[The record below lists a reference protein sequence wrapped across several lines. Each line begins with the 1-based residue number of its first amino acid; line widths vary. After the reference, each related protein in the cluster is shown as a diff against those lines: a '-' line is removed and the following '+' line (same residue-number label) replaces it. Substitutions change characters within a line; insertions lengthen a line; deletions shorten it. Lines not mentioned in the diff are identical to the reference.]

1 MAAFE
6 AALDVFRGLG
16 ASVRPVTLPPIEQFD
31 DAKKIL
37 AISELFTIHA
47 ADLRTRPE
55 LFGASLRYRIIAG
68 GLVRAEDYIQA
79 MRLRTELAR
88 SLQAVLSTV
97 DLLMLPT
104 GEPARKLEPV
114 HPSTLFTQPSLT
126 AAFNV
131 GGNPALSVC
140 SGFDARGLP
149 FSLQIVGR
157 LFDEPTV
164 LRAGDAYEKAT
175 PWRDKRPVL

>member
-1 MAAFE
+1 M
-6 AALDVFRGLG
+6 
-16 ASVRPVTLPPIEQFD
+16 TLPPLQQYD
-31 DAKKIL
+31 DSKKII
-37 AISELFTIHA
+37 AVAELFTIHG
-47 ADLRTRPE
+47 ADLRKRPE

-88 SLQAVLSTV
+88 SLQAVMSTV

-104 GEPARKLEPV
+104 SEPARKARRPV
-114 HPSTLFTQPSLT
+114 PPSSLFTRASFTTP
-126 AAFNV
+126 FNV

-149 FSLQIVGR
+149 FSCR
-157 LFDEPTV
+157 SSASCSMRRRSCAPATPT
-164 LRAGDAYEKAT
+164 EKAT
-175 PWRDKRPVL
+175 PWRDKRPAL

>member
-1 MAAFE
+1 M
-6 AALDVFRGLG
+6 FRGLG
-16 ASVRPVTLPPIEQFD
+16 ASVRPVTLPPLQQFD
-31 DAKKIL
+31 DAKKTI
-37 AISELFTIHA
+37 AVAELFTIQA

-68 GLVRAEDYIQA
+68 GLVRAEEYIQA
-79 MRLRTELAR
+79 MRLRTDLAR
-88 SLQAVLSTV
+88 AMQAVMATV

-104 GEPARKLEPV
+104 SEPAGKLEPV
-114 HPSTLFTQPSLT
+114 PPSSLFTRTSFTTP
-126 AAFNV
+126 FNV

-140 SGFDARGLP
+140 SGFAANGMP

-157 LFDEPTV
+157 LFDECTV

-175 PWRDKRPVL
+175 PWRDRRPVLLARGTA